1 MRFFYVIIQDKEIK
15 SLQRAERRR
24 VAEMSKLQSQKER
37 MENMLKYKSQQV
49 AASEKKLSAMM
60 NKRSEVRANKIKDG
74 IKTIGQHKEVLN
86 RELAVLVA
94 TNEAKYGIERLKKV
108 YSIKL
113 MPKF

>member
-60 NKRSEVRANKIKDG
+60 NKRSEVRAHKIKGG